1 MSDAHELRPAA
12 PPRTLSDEEH
22 RLLRVWVTAAS
33 GGVTAFVN
41 QRRRDDPTIIGRIV
55 VIKRDTRKPLYSVYC
70 PVGLDL
76 WIVSSLVE
84 MAEIGSFPSLRAALN
99 FIQAVLP
106 T

>member
-1 MSDAHELRPAA
+1 
-12 PPRTLSDEEH
+12 
-22 RLLRVWVTAAS
+22 VTAAS
-33 GGVTAFVN
+33 GDVTAFVN